1 MNPTTDS
8 LAVRVLRWLSNAV
21 YRYPRLFFYPQ
32 LLLFIVSVFVTAVKP
47 KIQFDTSR
55 DDLVGAEKQYHKN
68 YLRYKKE
75 FLAQDELV
83 AVVESEDTEK
93 NRQFVER

>member
-55 DDLVGAEKQYHKN
+55 DDLVGAEKQ
-68 YLRYKKE
+68 
-75 FLAQDELV
+75 
-83 AVVESEDTEK
+83 
-93 NRQFVER
+93 